1 MNNYNIIL
9 FKNKKSK
16 RIIKGFI
23 TEKKCFNKFNKLMSE
38 SDNVK
43 FEVMYENS
51 EECLFELAVVTNQD
65 KYQLP
70 LFKMDD
76 LGRNEKVFIEN
87 NNDFVIKT
95 IENYKIE
102 EKIYDWQLDKRITFS
117 EFLNL
122 YFGNENIKSVSTLH
136 NKLVIQEDENFS
148 LFSLKNIDDSNR
160 LLETLESYMRNNG
173 KNEAILVR
181 DVSTTQRKWLYD
193 VLVKNG
199 FNRKNLY
206 RQTTTFSKRS

>member
-43 FEVMYENS
+43 FEVRYENA

-122 YFGNENIKSVSTLH
+122 YFGNDNIKSVSTLH

-193 VLVKNG
+193 VLVNNG